1 MKLIFS
7 KNNTNDIHVQLQR
20 GSIIENFTY
29 LEMIN
34 QLLVDNNFRDI
45 DFGNLSETEKAK
57 INSMLEKI
65 SDVFKEEDETLN

>member
-7 KNNTNDIHVQLQR
+7 KNSSNEINVQLQK
-20 GSIIENFTY
+20 GTIIENFTY
-29 LEMIN
+29 IEMIN
-34 QLLVDNNFRDI
+34 QLLVDNNFNDV

-65 SDVFKEEDETLN
+65 TDVFEEEEETVN

>member
-7 KNNTNDIHVQLQR
+7 KNSSNEINVQLQK
-20 GSIIENFTY
+20 GTIIENFTY
-29 LEMIN
+29 IEMIN
-34 QLLVDNNFRDI
+34 QLLVDNNFSEV

-65 SDVFKEEDETLN
+65 TDVFKEEEETVN